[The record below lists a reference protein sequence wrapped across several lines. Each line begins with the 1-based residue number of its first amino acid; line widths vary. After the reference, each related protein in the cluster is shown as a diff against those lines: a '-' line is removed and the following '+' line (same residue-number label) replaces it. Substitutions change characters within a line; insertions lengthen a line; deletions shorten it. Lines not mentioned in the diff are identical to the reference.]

1 MKSTFFKVL
10 IINLIVFGLLFI
22 YNRIFE
28 SSDYSLL
35 DTLKDFIP
43 VLIANLITPS
53 ILKLIYKK
61 S

>member
-1 MKSTFFKVL
+1 MKSKKFKVI

-53 ILKLIYKK
+53 ILKIIYKK
-61 S
+61 Y